1 MDHGPPAS
9 PEYLAGWLADRLAE
23 DDDVHELGITVRVTG
38 DAVFLTGVVGT
49 AERRDLVGARVAAL
63 APELR
68 VCNEVTVA
76 SYAEPDG
83 AASVESL
90 A

>member
-23 DDDVHELGITVRVTG
+23 DDDVHELGITVRVAG
-38 DAVFLTGVVGT
+38 DKAFLNGVVGT
-49 AERRDLVGARVAAL
+49 EERRDLVGRRAAAYVPGL
-63 APELR
+63 AIR
-68 VCNEVTVA
+68 NEVTVA
-76 SYAEPDG
+76 ACDAPREL
-83 AASVESL
+83 ESL

>member
-23 DDDVHELGITVRVTG
+23 DDDVHELGITVRVAGGT
-38 DAVFLTGVVGT
+38 AFLAGVVAT
-49 AERRDLVGARVAAL
+49 EERRDLVGRRAAEHVPHL
-63 APELR
+63 T

-76 SYAEPDG
+76 AYEPPV
-83 AASVESL
+83 ALETL

>member
-9 PEYLAGWLADRLAE
+9 PEYLAGWLAEQLAE
-23 DDDVHELGITVRVTG
+23 NGDVHELGITVRVAG

-49 AERRDLVGARVAAL
+49 EERRDLVGQRVA
-63 APELR
+63 ELVPAMR
-68 VCNEVTVA
+68 VCNEVAVA
-76 SYAEPDG
+76 AYAAPT
-83 AASVESL
+83 ATESL

>member
-23 DDDVHELGITVRVTG
+23 DDDVHELGITVRVAG
-38 DAVFLTGVVGT
+38 EVAFLNGVVGT
-49 AERRDLVGARVAAL
+49 EERRDLVGSRAAAYVPAL
-63 APELR
+63 TI
-68 VCNEVTVA
+68 CNEVTVA
-76 SYAEPDG
+76 TYDAPREL
-83 AASVESL
+83 ESL